1 MSKHIQQVS
10 HYAPHER
17 IKTFLIKRDK
27 SHSNLTDGSA
37 QSRLEAE
44 VVKEGANASRI
55 IMWSLYLCTKP
66 KTSKMVQK
74 RFHAIVEVKNFPHVS
89 RVSCGNF
96 GKGCYMQPKSLLGSV
111 KKIDILG
118 PAIHCC
124 WDIYVIIL
132 EYPSIPL

>member
-27 SHSNLTDGSA
+27 SHSNLTEGSV

-44 VVKEGANASRI
+44 VVEEGAKASR

-74 RFHAIVEVKNFPHVS
+74 RFHAIVEVKIFSHVS
-89 RVSCGNF
+89 
-96 GKGCYMQPKSLLGSV
+96 
-111 KKIDILG
+111 
-118 PAIHCC
+118 
-124 WDIYVIIL
+124 
-132 EYPSIPL
+132 